1 MDMSKEIESAVRSR
15 LGTAGLRKLPPA
27 VIARLVEIVAGDM
40 TVALEKSLV
49 KRTSPKAV
57 ARVFAECVMAGA
69 VGDYKGA
76 VSPFGQLCPANACE
90 PRILIGE
97 HSETGDELLKKD
109 LSR

>member
-1 MDMSKEIESAVRSR
+1 MSKEIESAVRSR

-27 VIARLVEIVAGDM
+27 VIARLVETVAGDM

-57 ARVFAECVMAGA
+57 ARVFAECVMGGGA
-69 VGDYKGA
+69 RESKGNG
-76 VSPFGQLCPANACE
+76 VPFGQLCPANASE
-90 PRILIGE
+90 TRTLIGT
-97 HSETGDELLKKD
+97 HSETGDELLKQD